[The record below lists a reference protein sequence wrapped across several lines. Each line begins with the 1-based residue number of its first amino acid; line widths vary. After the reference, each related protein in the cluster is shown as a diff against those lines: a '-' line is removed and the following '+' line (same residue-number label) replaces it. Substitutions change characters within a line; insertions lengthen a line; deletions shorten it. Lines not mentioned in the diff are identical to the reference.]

1 MHRFNGKFY
10 YRSFCPRAGSADARA
25 QIAAPWTPPG
35 ELAVTTDEAGNVS
48 GTLTFSPTAALKI
61 SGIVT
66 PAVDK
71 ENLPEGIDLTGEGL
85 TAVYR
90 VRGYFVT
97 GSTHITGSVLS
108 IQNDVARQPDGT
120 SGPFVLFPV

>member
-1 MHRFNGKFY
+1 
-10 YRSFCPRAGSADARA
+10 
-25 QIAAPWTPPG
+25 
-35 ELAVTTDEAGNVS
+35 VS

>member
-10 YRSFCPRAGSADARA
+10 YRSFCPRTGSADTRA

-35 ELAVTTDEAGNVS
+35 ELAVTTDEAGKVT

-61 SGIVT
+61 TGTVT

-90 VRGYFVT
+90 VRCYFVA

-108 IQNDVARQPDGT
+108 IQNDVAKQPDGT